1 MSLSTWYDSLI
12 NAIGGYLPNILGALA
27 ILVVG
32 WIIALIARALTRSGL
47 AAARVNERL
56 AVRIHSTVD
65 MEKSAARIVFWG
77 IFLVALIGAF
87 NVLRLEAISRP
98 LSNLAEAIMLYLP
111 RLLLAAVLALLA
123 WLLAAVVRAVVG
135 TIAGAIGLD
144 QRLSQ
149 TADVQPVAGTIGN
162 VLFWLVIL
170 LFLPAIVGVL
180 KIEGLITPLSDM
192 IAKLLAALPN
202 VFAAV
207 IIGVVGW
214 LIAKVLGSLVTN
226 ILAALDVDRLA
237 QRVEVAEGLQL
248 ARLGGTLA
256 FILVLVP
263 ALIAA
268 LDALK
273 LDAVSSP
280 ARNMLTLFLEA
291 IPNILAAAAIL
302 IIAWFVGRF
311 VADLL
316 TRLLAS
322 LGIDRLPA
330 RLGLGAAFGD
340 GTSLSALLG
349 RIALFFIMLFA
360 TVEAA
365 NRLGFMGVS
374 NLIGTLITFG
384 SNILLGLVILAVGYW
399 LANLAV
405 TAIQRAGADYGA
417 LSQIAR
423 VAILGLVIAMG
434 LRAMGIA
441 DQIVNLAFGLT
452 LGAVAVAVALAF
464 GLGGRDAARQVAQH
478 WVDRFLGRDGTPRQ

>member
-1 MSLSTWYDSLI
+1 
-12 NAIGGYLPNILGALA
+12 
-27 ILVVG
+27 
-32 WIIALIARALTRSGL
+32 
-47 AAARVNERL
+47 
-56 AVRIHSTVD
+56 
-65 MEKSAARIVFWG
+65 
-77 IFLVALIGAF
+77 
-87 NVLRLEAISRP
+87 
-98 LSNLAEAIMLYLP
+98 
-111 RLLLAAVLALLA
+111 
-123 WLLAAVVRAVVG
+123 
-135 TIAGAIGLD
+135 
-144 QRLSQ
+144 
-149 TADVQPVAGTIGN
+149 
-162 VLFWLVIL
+162 
-170 LFLPAIVGVL
+170 
-180 KIEGLITPLSDM
+180 
-192 IAKLLAALPN
+192 
-202 VFAAV
+202 
-207 IIGVVGW
+207 
-214 LIAKVLGSLVTN
+214 LVTN